1 MMFLSFNLQNSK
13 TCIGKNNSWKLED
26 DVIVCE
32 LCFCSTSID
41 FDDFL
46 PSKVNIQQQSC
57 QGLASGK
64 SLSGSDAFPSVV

>member
-1 MMFLSFNLQNSK
+1 MK
-13 TCIGKNNSWKLED
+13 TLRPALDKIGSWKLED

-41 FDDFL
+41 FDDFV